1 MLRAHFESKMRVP
14 HLLGLYTGP
23 LGGLDLRV
31 GVIGDGTPS
40 LRGRRADWGGSSH
53 GPLVRCTASSGT
65 RAQIHPFGGRVPTRS
80 SPRVCRSRSSVASTP
95 GRSTWSPRA
104 PPTTRPER
112 ANEQTQDTGGWWRAR
127 VQLAVREMV
136 AIAVRPIQAEGRFP
150 DPGRAVHHH
159 HGGGAGRGSAGVHPI
174 QKCEGFPP
182 VDQDSGWG

>member
-1 MLRAHFESKMRVP
+1 MRVP

-136 AIAVRPIQAEGRFP
+136 PIPVRPIQVEGRLERICIAEILLSGVVRFRLRRRTSLS
-150 DPGRAVHHH
+150 GNKCRAMFLKRCSISH
-159 HGGGAGRGSAGVHPI
+159 RRLL
-174 QKCEGFPP
+174 
-182 VDQDSGWG
+182 